1 MSSDAS
7 SILTSFYPN
16 FFFFSNR
23 QHLIKLCQDEEVL
36 RNKYYTDLE
45 LIAQKIRSIPL
56 TTEVSQ
62 NLLLGPIKIHSVQ
75 KITQKSLINL
85 FSVDFVAK
93 IQTNFWNFFIEFW
106 RQNKL

>member
-7 SILTSFYPN
+7 SILTSFYRN

-106 RQNKL
+106 RQNKW